1 MRVGQALRAFVGRRD
16 SGAGSSRF
24 LVKEARMAQDFR
36 ISFLRNESGA
46 GTSGFF
52 LDVVR
57 MVQALRNFWWK
68 K

>member
-1 MRVGQALRAFVGRRD
+1 MGRLFGIFVGRSD

-24 LVKEARMAQDFR
+24 FVKEARVAQDFR

-52 LDVVR
+52 FDEVR
-57 MVQALRNFWWK
+57 IVQALRNFWWK